1 MLTLEQIK
9 DKKDFILSNSVIQ
22 ETGCIEYKI
31 LNKDGYGHLQFWL
44 NGIKHHLLAHR
55 AWYMIKN
62 NTILTTDQIIL
73 HTCDNPA
80 CINIEHLLLGNH
92 NDNVQDKVRK
102 NRQAKGELNGRSKL
116 TKDKVL
122 LIRSSDLSNSKLANE
137 FNVDKKTIRLIKS
150 NKIWKDC

>member
-1 MLTLEQIK
+1 MVY
-9 DKKDFILSNSVIQ
+9 D
-22 ETGCIEYKI
+22 
-31 LNKDGYGHLQFWL
+31 
-44 NGIKHHLLAHR
+44 
-55 AWYMIKN
+55 KN

-80 CINIEHLLLGNH
+80 CINIEHLILGNH

-122 LIRSSDLSNSKLANE
+122 LIRSSNLPNSKLANE

-150 NKIWKDC
+150 NKTWKDC